1 MNKLMTFF
9 LLFALALPVLAVDDG
24 QVMYAGGTVPALSA
38 GTVGRLDTTSE
49 AALTFEHSGM
59 KLLIP
64 YAAIESFEYS
74 TEVTRH
80 LGVMP
85 AIAVGLVKMRRHRHY
100 FRISY
105 RGADNVPQVAV
116 FEVPKHMPRTLQ
128 AVLAARAPWTCN
140 PGNLSATCRVTGTVY
155 GRH

>member
-1 MNKLMTFF
+1 MNKLMTFC
-9 LLFALALPVLAVDDG
+9 LLLALALPVLAVDDG
-24 QVMYAGGTVPALSA
+24 QVMYLGGTVPALPA
-38 GTVGRLDTTSE
+38 GAVGRLDTTFE
-49 AALTFEHSGM
+49 VALTFEHSGTR
-59 KLLIP
+59 LLIP
-64 YAAIESFEYS
+64 YSAIESFEYS

-105 RGADNVPQVAV
+105 RGADNVSQVAV
-116 FEVPKHMPRTLQ
+116 FEVPKHVPRTLQ
-128 AVLAARAPWTCN
+128 AVLAARAPWTCT
-140 PGNLSATCRVTGTVY
+140 PGNLSTCRVTGTVY